1 VLLTITH
8 RNGNN
13 TRRGTP
19 RTARLWQL
27 FAILGYGLV
36 TPVQAA
42 TYHDL
47 QDIRQ
52 SSESFIRS
60 QLGVEAHNSTDINV
74 SSGQLDVRLRLSQ
87 CTKPLDHHLPQG
99 RKVQGR
105 IAVGVACNDGKNKW
119 SIFVPVTITQYAD
132 IVVTNQPVSRGTPL
146 EKGDLKLERRALNNL
161 HNGYIKSLKQA
172 QGNTLKTSLPAGAVI
187 TPSQIKRQYAIKR
200 GQTVN
205 ILAKSRVIAVRSK
218 GKALANARIGEKI
231 RVKNLSTDK
240 IVEGTVS
247 YNGSIEIKL

>member
-1 VLLTITH
+1 VSVTITH
-8 RNGNN
+8 RND
-13 TRRGTP
+13 RKPCRGMFK
-19 RTARLWQL
+19 TARLWQL
-27 FAILGYGLV
+27 FAMFASMSVL
-36 TPVQAA
+36 PAQAA

-52 SSESFIRS
+52 SSVSFIHS
-60 QLGVEAHNSTDINV
+60 QLGVSPDNSTDIIV
-74 SSGQLDVRLRLSQ
+74 SAGQLDVRLRLSK
-87 CTKPLDHHLPQG
+87 CNKTLDHHLPQG

-132 IVVTNQPVSRGTPL
+132 IVVTSQPVSRGTPL
-146 EKGDLKLERRALNNL
+146 ESADLRVERRSLNNL

-172 QGNTLKTSLPAGAVI
+172 QGTILKTSLPAGAVI
-187 TPSQIKRQYAIKR
+187 TPNQIKRQYAIKR

-231 RVKNLSTDK
+231 KVKNLATDK